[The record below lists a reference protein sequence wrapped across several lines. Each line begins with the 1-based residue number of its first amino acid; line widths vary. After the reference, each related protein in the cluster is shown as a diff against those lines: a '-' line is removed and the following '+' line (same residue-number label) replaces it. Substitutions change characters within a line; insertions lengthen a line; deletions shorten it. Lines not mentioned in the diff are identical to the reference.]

1 MFGIHDIALFLI
13 SSLLLNITPGPDS
26 LLVINRSATQGWRAG
41 LAAAFGIGS
50 GIFVH
55 IFAAALGLS
64 AALAASATAFMLVK
78 YAGAAYLVY
87 IGIGLLRS
95 KSSKTSSASDASTA
109 SGTAGMP
116 ETLDTPD
123 TLATPAAPA
132 RPPYRKIYLQ
142 GFLTNALNPKVA
154 MFFLAFM
161 PQFISPD
168 APHKALAFVLL
179 GCLFNISGTLWSV
192 FLAVTAAQAG
202 RRIRVGRLVA
212 LCFNRMVGLLFVAV
226 GIRLA
231 FSGRH

>member
-1 MFGIHDIALFLI
+1 MFGTHDIALFLI

-41 LAAAFGIGS
+41 MAAAFGIGS

-64 AALAASATAFMLVK
+64 AALAASATAFTLVK

-95 KSSKTSSASDASTA
+95 KASKASSASDMTD
-109 SGTAGMP
+109 M
-116 ETLDTPD
+116 PD
-123 TLATPAAPA
+123 TLDPPNNTLAPPAAPA

-161 PQFISPD
+161 PQFISPE

-179 GCLFNISGTLWSV
+179 GCLFNISGTLWSI

-202 RRIRVGRLVA
+202 RRLRVGRLVA

-231 FSGRH
+231 LAGRD